1 MRKILDKYAAKTGCD
16 IEAMLDIACEYI
28 ENQGSNDAFEDF
40 VAQQTESKL
49 TGGLQVGDKVLVG
62 KPDPNGPWNNEFVG
76 RITKIFTGYADV
88 VDQDGYGFAIPFS
101 KLTKH
106 EG

>member
-62 KPDPNGPWNNEFVG
+62 KPDSDDTWVNEFVG
-76 RITKIFTGYADV
+76 RIIRINLRGEYIVK
-88 VDQDGYGFAIPFS
+88 DQEDNVYEVPHYKLS
-101 KLTKH
+101 KY
-106 EG
+106 